1 MFGIIIDSTK
11 DIPMI
16 WTTLTDRAKTPRS
29 DEDLFFYSPGD
40 LFFNSRNVAASLHN
54 DMQELSWEGLGK
66 LYEWPLAYIAWMN
79 DNSTQQQIETEMM
92 EKQSPQSYASRSAS
106 RKLHVSVK
114 CIRLISIHNHNIRI
128 LSTVI
133 TEEYFLSFREDS
145 PPSSSKLHVH
155 IKSISVAGYNDAEMK
170 DLANELL
177 STKEQVGPLEAVHIL
192 P

>member
-1 MFGIIIDSTK
+1 MNDEIL
-11 DIPMI
+11 
-16 WTTLTDRAKTPRS
+16 TTEFIA
-29 DEDLFFYSPGD
+29 FY
-40 LFFNSRNVAASLHN
+40 R
-54 DMQELSWEGLGK
+54 
-66 LYEWPLAYIAWMN
+66 LAYIAWVN

-106 RKLHVSVK
+106 RKLH
-114 CIRLISIHNHNIRI
+114 IRLISIHNHNIRI

-192 P
+192 PWAGSDSRQSDKDAMGFWAIRVWASSARLMQVALGSWWIYDTVG